1 MMLNVMFCNILH
13 FARFRWI
20 VKTSEHSTVD
30 LELDISAD
38 TFSPPDEGK
47 LMAHC
52 NGTAPCSNPHH
63 ISASYDSRQQS
74 L

>member
-1 MMLNVMFCNILH
+1 ME
-13 FARFRWI
+13 
-20 VKTSEHSTVD
+20 TSVHSTVD

-52 NGTAPCSNPHH
+52 NGTALAANLT
-63 ISASYDSRQQS
+63 ISQQVVI
-74 L
+74 